1 MVQEMRYMTSCQVL
15 KTVERDPVMTYNQ
28 PGVKISIETSSKL
41 KFLGD
46 IPRSILLTLW
56 ELGLHI

>member
-15 KTVERDPVMTYNQ
+15 KTVERDPIMTYNQ

-41 KFLGD
+41 
-46 IPRSILLTLW
+46 
-56 ELGLHI
+56 